1 MQRAFADVES
11 SLTNKRWKPVAEEI
25 HRQGL
30 AISQSLEIP
39 EIVSRVIAT
48 QNVPIENVRSFMD
61 PKIKTLMPDPKS
73 FKDLEKAAKRIIDAI
88 NGNPSYLYFSQGIS
102 LLSASN

>member
-11 SLTNKRWKPVAEEI
+11 SLTNKRWKPLAEEI

-48 QNVPIENVRSFMD
+48 QNVPIENARSFMD
-61 PKIKTLMPDPKS
+61 PKIKTL
-73 FKDLEKAAKRIIDAI
+73 L
-88 NGNPSYLYFSQGIS
+88 
-102 LLSASN
+102 